1 MSEQHHLQAAL
12 LACGESTAPAKPA
25 PRKRRVTLASAMKQV
40 SKAGVAVA
48 RYEIDPAD
56 GKISIITGTDDSEP
70 QNDLDKW
77 IANHAH

>member
-1 MSEQHHLQAAL
+1 MSEQHHLQAAS

-48 RYEIDPAD
+48 RYEIDPA
-56 GKISIITGTDDSEP
+56 GGISIITGTNDSEP

-77 IANHAH
+77 IAKHAH